1 MKALISRSE
10 INGKINAPSSK
21 SYTIR
26 SLMCAALADGESRLL
41 KPLSSDDT
49 EAASEVLAQIGIEIE
64 KRENWWQIRG
74 GHLHEPTMDLF
85 CRDSA
90 ATLRFMIAISSLI
103 PGRCR
108 LVPGASLAR
117 RPIFP
122 LLEALSQLGVKN
134 CTENATIIIH
144 GGILRNNLV
153 QIPGNI
159 SSQFISALLLI
170 APLVETGI
178 TIQLTTPPSS
188 KPYLMMTLDCLKKFG
203 IIVETSD
210 DLMLLKVSKQDYKP
224 TLYTI
229 EGDWSSASFL
239 LALGAVSGQVEVT
252 NLNRHSFQGDSIMV
266 NLLRA
271 MGAKVV
277 MGKNSFTVRKS
288 KLKAI
293 TSDLNDCID
302 LLPILAVLAA
312 VAKGESRFSGISRAR
327 QKESN
332 RVLALREGLERMRV
346 PVSEY
351 ENMIVI
357 KGTQPVGTVIDSFGD
372 HRIAMAFGILGSIV
386 GNTTIKGIECVA
398 KTYPDFWQVFQK
410 FGGKVNINV
419 K

>member
-1 MKALISRSE
+1 MKAIISRSE